1 MSKFSPYL
9 HPVAQLMHPQT
20 SYTPLQFALASPL
33 DIMVLILLHLIHIFL
48 SKFEKKINDNGGSIV
63 TRSSFIR
70 RIDLRSNHLTTINKL
85 YDNLHENV

>member
-20 SYTPLQFALASPL
+20 SYTPPPICSSFTARYNGTHFTSFNT
-33 DIMVLILLHLIHIFL
+33 HFL
-48 SKFEKKINDNGGSIV
+48 SKFEKKNDNGGSIV
-63 TRSSFIR
+63 TRSSFVR

-85 YDNLHENV
+85 YDNLHENI